1 MEFYTFWVK
10 PYSDKLSSSE
20 KIAGP
25 MLADRAVE
33 VSNIYNRH
41 KDEFTE
47 SMACILKV
55 RMGAINDSLRLC
67 DWPNSCAF
75 LKQGPD

>member
-47 SMACILKV
+47 SMAVFSK
-55 RMGAINDSLRLC
+55 
-67 DWPNSCAF
+67 
-75 LKQGPD
+75 